1 MLLGIN
7 YLVVKMK
14 SKHII
19 ELDSWRGIMAL
30 LVAIFHYT
38 VPNNFVSA
46 ELAVDFFFILSGI
59 VIQKSYFDKE
69 MSSTEFFIKR
79 LYRLYPLHLF
89 SLIILLFLFLST
101 VFFVHYP
108 KNGDLLT
115 SFSWQFPADYYK
127 DGIFFTFIQQ
137 VLFINGLG
145 FHPHHQYWNG
155 ASWSVSCEL
164 WVNLIFF
171 IWLRKLSILLIIL
184 ISIFIYSILFV
195 TFGRLGVHNE
205 YIMFSNQHNYNDFLA
220 LIFIL
225 VAISISFMQFDTLLN
240 RLLNLRVLV
249 FLGKI
254 SYSIYL
260 MHYSVQY
267 VMQSL
272 LGMKFDFSLKG
283 YINLVVF
290 ISIVILIS
298 TIVYFM
304 VENRSTDIMKKASSY
319 FKIT

>member
-1 MLLGIN
+1 MNSGVL
-7 YLVVKMK
+7 
-14 SKHII
+14 
-19 ELDSWRGIMAL
+19 RC
-30 LVAIFHYT
+30 
-38 VPNNFVSA
+38 
-46 ELAVDFFFILSGI
+46 LAG
-59 VIQKSYFDKE
+59 
-69 MSSTEFFIKR
+69 
-79 LYRLYPLHLF
+79 F
-89 SLIILLFLFLST
+89 SLGVIIYRWLEPIKISLDNKKRKQMVIYSFLQMMSCA
-101 VFFVHYP
+101 VFF
-108 KNGDLLT
+108 
-115 SFSWQFPADYYK
+115 
-127 DGIFFTFIQQ
+127 
-137 VLFINGLG
+137 
-145 FHPHHQYWNG
+145 
-155 ASWSVSCEL
+155 
-164 WVNLIFF
+164 
-171 IWLRKLSILLIIL
+171 
-184 ISIFIYSILFV
+184 
-195 TFGRLGVHNE
+195 

-249 FLGKI
+249 LLGKI